1 MNLVKLCS
9 LEEDADIRAQL
20 LADIKTVFD
29 KSGGDNKLPTIDLLN
44 AFVAIEDDRPWAAF
58 WLDDLKHDKS
68 QKPAQRLQCC

>member
-9 LEEDADIRAQL
+9 QEEDADIGAQL

-44 AFVAIEDDRPWAAF
+44 AWWR
-58 WLDDLKHDKS
+58 LRTTGRGRLKTG
-68 QKPAQRLQCC
+68 